1 LGLLVSDKDS
11 PEGEHV
17 NIVSGG
23 NGSAAA
29 EAGSMNTQSFSK
41 DDLKVWLT
49 RFPWLYSR
57 ARRPY
62 ATARYLLR
70 RPHDIDYAA
79 FGLFPQTDGL
89 FLDLG
94 ANAGMSSM
102 SLRIYQ
108 RRAHILAIEPNP
120 FHEPD
125 LRWAK
130 RVVGRMDY
138 RIWAVGDEP
147 GEAEFFIPVYRGV
160 PITTE
165 ASLTRQFVL
174 ESPSLRD
181 KFGERMDSSDF
192 EIVHI
197 RVDVHRIDDLSL
209 APALV
214 KIDVQG
220 HEQPALSGMS
230 QTLESYGP
238 PVLVEAPSSETKA
251 FMASLGYGA
260 YRYDP
265 APSRLVALGD
275 EDVTNVLFARELP
288 AGATT

>member
-1 LGLLVSDKDS
+1 
-11 PEGEHV
+11 V
-17 NIVSGG
+17 NIVSGPG
-23 NGSAAA
+23 GSVAAQIEQMA
-29 EAGSMNTQSFSK
+29 SQRFRT

-49 RFPWLYSR
+49 RSPWLYAR

-62 ATARYLLR
+62 ATARYVMR
-70 RPHDIDYAA
+70 RPHDVDYAA

-108 RRAHILAIEPNP
+108 REARILAIEPNP
-120 FHEPD
+120 FHERD
-125 LRWAK
+125 LKWAK

-138 RIWAVGDEP
+138 RIWAAGDQP

-165 ASLTRQFVL
+165 ASLTREFVF

-181 KFGERMDSSDF
+181 MLGERMDSPDF
-192 EIVHI
+192 EVVCN
-197 RVDVHRIDDLSL
+197 RVDVHRMDDLGL
-209 APALV
+209 RPALV
-214 KIDVQG
+214 KVDVQG
-220 HEQPALSGMS
+220 HEQPALSGMA
-230 QTLESYGP
+230 QTLEAYGP
-238 PVLVEAPSSETKA
+238 PVLVEGPSSETKG
-251 FMASLGYGA
+251 FMATLGYSA

-265 APSRLVALGD
+265 APGRLLPLGD
-275 EDVTNVLFARELP
+275 AEANNVMFARELP
-288 AGATT
+288 AGAAA

>member
-1 LGLLVSDKDS
+1 MS
-11 PEGEHV
+11 GER
-17 NIVSGG
+17 GY
-23 NGSAAA
+23 AAA
-29 EAGSMNTQSFSK
+29 LARIKPVNVQSFST

-49 RFPWLYSR
+49 RSPWLYAR

-70 RPHDIDYAA
+70 RPHDVDYAA

-108 RRAHILAIEPNP
+108 RRARILALEPNP

-125 LRWAK
+125 LKWTK
-130 RVVGRMDY
+130 RIVGRMQY
-138 RIWAVGDEP
+138 KIWAVGDEP

-165 ASLTRQFVL
+165 ASLTRQFVM

-181 KFGERMDSSDF
+181 KFGERMDSPDF
-192 EIVHI
+192 EIVRI

-209 APALV
+209 EPALV

-230 QTLESYGP
+230 QTLQTYGP
-238 PVLVEAPSSETKA
+238 PVLVEAPSPETTA
-251 FMASLGYGA
+251 FMGSLGYA
-260 YRYDP
+260 PYRYDP
-265 APSRLVALGD
+265 ARRRLLPLGS
-275 EDVTNVLFARELP
+275 EGVTNVLFARELP
-288 AGATT
+288 AGAAA